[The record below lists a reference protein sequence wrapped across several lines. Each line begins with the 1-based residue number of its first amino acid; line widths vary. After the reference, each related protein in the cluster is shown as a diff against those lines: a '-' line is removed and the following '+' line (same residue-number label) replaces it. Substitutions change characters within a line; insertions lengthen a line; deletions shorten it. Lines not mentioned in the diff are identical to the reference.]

1 MVTIAGAAGLIAF
14 RPSRG
19 GGSTIVIGLVLTLA
33 TLGGLALE
41 GHTRTK
47 VPTWVIVVGDIVHT
61 SAGAVW
67 IGGVIALAL
76 TLRVTRGPW
85 RARIVLDVSSWA
97 LWAVIA
103 VSVTGL
109 VMGMIVL
116 VTFNALAD
124 TGYGLALLVKVA
136 LVVVLLA
143 LGERN
148 RLVLVPAIE
157 ESEMTGDPK
166 PAEWARRG
174 PRRSVFA
181 EPVEFGALLIA
192 TGTHV
197 ARSPVNASDA
207 PTSGDHATSGV
218 P

>member
-1 MVTIAGAAGLIAF
+1 M
-14 RPSRG
+14 
-19 GGSTIVIGLVLTLA
+19 
-33 TLGGLALE
+33 
-41 GHTRTK
+41 
-47 VPTWVIVVGDIVHT
+47 
-61 SAGAVW
+61 
-67 IGGVIALAL
+67 
-76 TLRVTRGPW
+76 
-85 RARIVLDVSSWA
+85 LDVSSWA

-157 ESEMTGDPK
+157 ESEMTGI
-166 PAEWARRG
+166 RN
-174 PRRSVFA
+174 RRSGPFA
-181 EPVEFGALLIA
+181 GSADPCSPSSSCS
-192 TGTHV
+192 
-197 ARSPVNASDA
+197 ARS
-207 PTSGDHATSGV
+207 
-218 P
+218 